1 MELGPAPMS
10 VATLVGFLFGL
21 LLVVGAIV
29 LSTDNFVVFLHVAG
43 FLLVVGGTLA
53 ATFIAYEPRYV
64 IASLRIMS
72 SIFFRP
78 RIGRGVLQGEVGR
91 IIRWGY
97 MLQKSGPQGLESDV
111 KKLRN
116 QDAFLS
122 FGITL
127 VISGHT
133 GPEVREILS
142 NTVETTFQRNTVP
155 AEILR
160 SMGSNA
166 PAFGMIA
173 TLVGLVIMLDKLAA
187 DPSKIGAGM
196 AVGLLGT
203 LYGVFFA
210 RLLFLPSASKVQQ
223 REEIVRFRNY
233 LVAEGLALLA
243 ERRNPRF
250 IQDKMN
256 SFLDPKLHYDLD
268 RMMKGGP
275 K

>member
-1 MELGPAPMS
+1 MS
-10 VATLVGFLFGL
+10 LATLTGFLLGMV
-21 LLVVGAIV
+21 LVIGAIV

-53 ATFIAYEPRYV
+53 ATFVAYEPRYV
-64 IASLRIMS
+64 MSALRLMT
-72 SIFFRP
+72 SIFFRH
-78 RIGRGVLQGEVGR
+78 RLGRGVLQGEVAR
-91 IIRWGY
+91 VIRWGY
-97 MLQKSGPQGLESDV
+97 MMQKNGPQALEADV
-111 KKLRN
+111 KKLKN
-116 QDAFLS
+116 QDSFLA
-122 FGITL
+122 FGISL
-127 VISGHT
+127 VIAGHQ
-133 GPEVREILS
+133 GPEVREILQ
-142 NTVETTFQRNTVP
+142 NTVETTFQRQTVP

-173 TLVGLVIMLDKLAA
+173 NLVGLVIMLDKLAA
-187 DPSKIGAGM
+187 DPTKIGAGM

-210 RLLFLPSASKVQQ
+210 RLVFLPSASKIQQ
-223 REEIVRFRNY
+223 REEIKRFRNH

-243 ERRNPRF
+243 ERKSPRF

-256 SFLDPKLHYDLD
+256 SFLDPALHYDID

>member
-1 MELGPAPMS
+1 MS
-10 VATLVGFLFGL
+10 LATLVGFLLGL
-21 LLVVGAIV
+21 ALIVGAVV
-29 LSTDNFVVFLHVAG
+29 LNTTNFLIFLHLAG

-64 IASLRIMS
+64 IASLRIMA

-97 MLQKSGPQGLESDV
+97 MLQKSGPQGLEADV

-116 QDAFLS
+116 QDSFLS
-122 FGITL
+122 FGISL

-133 GPEVREILS
+133 GNEVREILA

-173 TLVGLVIMLDKLAA
+173 TLVGLVIMLDTLAG
-187 DPSKIGAGM
+187 DPSKIGGGM

-233 LVAEGLALLA
+233 LVAEGLSLLA